1 MKRFVTT
8 ILVLLLTVF
17 ASDAQRPRVAVV
29 LSGGGAKGAAHV
41 GVLRVL
47 EEYGIP
53 IDIITG
59 TSMGALIGGLY
70 AVGNSVDELD
80 SLLTSQD
87 WNYVISGAAK
97 RDEIS
102 FEKRS
107 DEAKY
112 LVQVP
117 FGIDLAA
124 LSRKPDRAAGEETG
138 DEEDEEAEE
147 AGEPAPPLGTIGT
160 FINLAPEGQAK
171 GMIPLSLMAGQN
183 IYNLLSDCTVGYHDA
198 CDFNSFPIP
207 FACVAVDLVEGK
219 EVVFNNGILPIALR
233 ASMAIPGVFAPVKT
247 DNMVLVDGGVKNNF
261 PVDVA
266 RQMGADIIIGVRFAS
281 EGAADDYN
289 DLVGMLSR
297 VARVAMSV
305 KTEEEIADTDI
316 LIEPDIEGFGMMS
329 FDNVSLRKL
338 IDNGETAARAAAPQL
353 LELRDM
359 LKRKEQEHAEW
370 FVGPMP
376 APKDAVK
383 ATKLSDTITLASIR
397 FVGLSENDEEYIKR
411 NFPLKTGEKI
421 SIGDIEDAANELYA
435 TKAYTSVVYS
445 LGGDTSP
452 FDLTM
457 TMVPNRNNRLGLGL
471 RFDTEEISAI
481 LLGFGFNYNR
491 LYGHRVAV
499 NARLANYYHL
509 DVNYSYLARNLTR
522 FDAGYGLRHYALHIP
537 TATGSRSTIDYL
549 QNNFTLA
556 LSTGHL
562 RRGELQA
569 GLMGRAYYYRTPL
582 NMSQMPE
589 SYSTNPDSEFF
600 AGPFMSLDI
609 NHLDN
614 EWFPKRGFKFSGSI
628 AYISEL
634 KYTDNYS
641 PLLDASLSFKWVGTI
656 GGRFTLS
663 PFVHSRLVVGNGIPV
678 AMANCIGGNQ
688 AGRYTEHQIPF
699 YGTTGTMLMEPM
711 VAVAGLDMRYRM
723 VKSHY
728 LMLTGNYARD
738 GHSFESFFDGGWLSG
753 YRLGYAFD
761 SVAGPLE
768 VNINWNNRTRHVGA
782 YLSFGYWF

>member
-1 MKRFVTT
+1 MKRFFTT

-17 ASDAQRPRVAVV
+17 VSDAQRPRVAVV

-112 LVQVP
+112 LVQIP
-117 FGIDLAA
+117 FGIDLSGA
-124 LSRKPDRAAGEETG
+124 LGRIEKREDGSEDDSEEGEE
-138 DEEDEEAEE
+138 EQPENIHS
-147 AGEPAPPLGTIGT
+147 LVS
-160 FINLAPEGQAK
+160 LAPEGQAK

-198 CDFNSFPIP
+198 SDFNSFPIP

-247 DNMVLVDGGVKNNF
+247 DNMVLVDGGLKNNF

-266 RQMGADIIIGVRFAS
+266 RQMGADIIIGVRFPSDGVAP
-281 EGAADDYN
+281 DYN
-289 DLVGMLSR
+289 DIAGMLSR

-316 LIEPDIEGFGMMS
+316 LIEPSIDGFGMMS
-329 FDNVSLRKL
+329 FDNASLRKL
-338 IDNGETAARAAAPQL
+338 INNGETAARAAAPQL

-376 APKDAVK
+376 APKDAIK
-383 ATKLSDTITLASIR
+383 ATKLKDTITLASIN
-397 FVGLSENDEEYIKR
+397 FVGLNEKDQAFIEN
-411 NFPLKTGEKI
+411 NFPLATGEKI
-421 SIGDIEDAANELYA
+421 SINDIESAANELYA
-435 TKAYTSVVYS
+435 TKAYSSVVYS
-445 LGGDTSP
+445 LAGETSP

-471 RFDTEEISAI
+471 RFDTEEISTI
-481 LLGFGFNYNR
+481 LLGIGINYNR
-491 LYGHRVAV
+491 LYGHRLAIT
-499 NARLANYYHL
+499 ARLANLYHF
-509 DVNYSYLARNLTR
+509 DVNYSYLGRNLTR
-522 FDAGYGLRHYALHIP
+522 FDAGYGLRHYGMTLFSE
-537 TATGSRSTIDYL
+537 TSGNRSSIDYL
-549 QNNFTLA
+549 QNNFNLGI
-556 LSTGHL
+556 STGHL
-562 RRGELQA
+562 RRGEMQL
-569 GLMGRAYYYRTPL
+569 GLKGRVYYYRTALDVPPV
-582 NMSQMPE
+582 PE
-589 SYSTNPDSEFF
+589 SYSTGEERVAF
-600 AGPFMSLDI
+600 AGPYLNVNID
-609 NHLDN
+609 HLDN
-614 EWFPKRGFKFSGSI
+614 AWFPRKGLQFTGSVS
-628 AYISEL
+628 YMSEL
-634 KYTDNYS
+634 RQVEDYS
-641 PLLDASLSFKWVGTI
+641 PILDASFSFKCVGSI
-656 GGRFTLS
+656 GKFTAM
-663 PFVHSRLVVGNGIPV
+663 PFIYNRVLVGNDVPV
-678 AMANCIGGNQ
+678 VMANCIGGNQ

-699 YGTTGTMLMEPM
+699 YGTTGTIIMEPM
-711 VAVAGLDMRYRM
+711 VAVTGLDLRYNLY
-723 VKSHY
+723 KSHY
-728 LMLTGNYARD
+728 VVTSCNFALD
-738 GHSFESFFDGGWLSG
+738 GHSFDSFIHSDWLSG

-761 SVAGPLE
+761 SIAGPLE
-768 VNINWNNRTRHVGA
+768 VNLNWNSRTRRVGA

>member
-17 ASDAQRPRVAVV
+17 ASDAQRPKVAVV

-53 IDIITG
+53 IDMITG

-87 WNYVISGAAK
+87 WTYVISGAAK
-97 RDEIS
+97 REEIS

-117 FGIDLAA
+117 FGIDWSAA
-124 LSRKPDRAAGEETG
+124 LGRKSRQGG
-138 DEEDEEAEE
+138 DEAEDDEEGDDEEADT
-147 AGEPAPPLGTIGT
+147 PPVGTIT
-160 FINLAPEGQAK
+160 SFVHLAPEGQAM

-183 IYNLLSDCTVGYHDA
+183 IYNLLSDCTVGYHDV
-198 CDFNSFPIP
+198 CDFNALPIP
-207 FACVAVDLVEGK
+207 FACVAVDLVEGS
-219 EVVFNNGILPIALR
+219 EVVFNKGILPIALR

-266 RQMGADIIIGVRFAS
+266 RQMGADIIIGVRFPS
-281 EGAADDYN
+281 DGAASDYN
-289 DLVGMLSR
+289 DLAGMLSR
-297 VARVAMSV
+297 VANVAMSV
-305 KTEEEIADTDI
+305 KTKEEIADTDI
-316 LIEPDIEGFGMMS
+316 LIEPAIDGFGMMS
-329 FDNVSLRKL
+329 FDNASLRTL
-338 IDNGETAARAAAPQL
+338 IDNGEAAARKAAPQL

-376 APKDAVK
+376 APKDANK
-383 ATKLSDTITLASIR
+383 ATKLSDTITLASIK
-397 FVGLSENDEEYIKR
+397 FVGLNENDEAFIKR

-421 SIGDIEDAANELYA
+421 SIGDIESAANELYA

-445 LGGDTSP
+445 LAGDTSP

-471 RFDTEEISAI
+471 RFDTEEVSAI
-481 LLGFGFNYNR
+481 LLGIGFNHNR
-491 LYGHRVAV
+491 LYGHRLSIDARVA
-499 NARLANYYHL
+499 NFYHA
-509 DVNYSYLARNLTR
+509 DVNYSYLGRNMTR
-522 FDAGYGLRHYALHIP
+522 FDAGYGLRHYAMQVF
-537 TATGSRSTIDYL
+537 TDAGSKNTIDYL

-556 LSTGHL
+556 VSTGHL
-562 RRGELQA
+562 RRGELQL

-582 NMSQMPE
+582 SVPQVPE
-589 SYSTNPDSEFF
+589 SYSVDISRTAFF
-600 AGPFMSLDI
+600 GPFLDI
-609 NHLDN
+609 DIDHLDN
-614 EWFPKRGFKFSGSI
+614 AWFPKRGFKFSGNVS
-628 AYISEL
+628 YISEL
-634 KYTDNYS
+634 KASDTYS
-641 PLLDASLSFKWVGTI
+641 PVLDASLSFKWVGTI
-656 GGRFTLS
+656 GGRFSMS
-663 PFVHSRLVVGNGIPV
+663 PFVHSRLLVGNDIPV
-678 AMANCIGGNQ
+678 VMSNSIGGNQ
-688 AGRYTEHQIPF
+688 AGRYNEHQIPF
-699 YGTTGTMLMEPM
+699 YGTTGTLMMDPM
-711 VAVAGLDMRYRM
+711 VTVAGLDLRYN
-723 VKSHY
+723 VHKSHY
-728 LMLTGNYARD
+728 VLFSGNYALS
-738 GHSFESFFDGGWLSG
+738 GHDFDSFIQSKLLSG

-761 SVAGPLE
+761 SIAGPIGFDL
-768 VNINWNNRTRHVGA
+768 NWNSRTRRVGA
-782 YLSFGYWF
+782 YLSFGFWF